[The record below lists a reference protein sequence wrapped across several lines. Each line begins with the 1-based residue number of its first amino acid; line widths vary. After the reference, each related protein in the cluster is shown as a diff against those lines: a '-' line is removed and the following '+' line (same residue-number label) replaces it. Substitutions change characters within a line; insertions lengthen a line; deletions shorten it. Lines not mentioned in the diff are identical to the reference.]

1 MITKVKDCDEAD
13 KVSVACTTTKSD
25 AEDSRKGSTTA
36 TIYNDDDNSG
46 SSRKKKKKRR
56 KNRKKHQLQL
66 QQLPQDTDSQQ
77 VHSVLNLPSSSD
89 EVEAVGECSKRD
101 SSSSLGGASRHNT
114 LRESLLTVL
123 GKLVIWKGT
132 RYRSNTTAS
141 SSSSAPPN
149 SPPATECIGR
159 STSFFCSGEF
169 ILTNFHY
176 YVFEI
181 YKVFEWYKEK
191 YKEWCLRYI

>member
-13 KVSVACTTTKSD
+13 KVSVACTATKSD

-36 TIYNDDDNSG
+36 ASIYNDDDNSG

-56 KNRKKHQLQL
+56 KTRKKQQLQL
-66 QQLPQDTDSQQ
+66 QQLPQNTDSQQ

-169 ILTNFHY
+169 ILVNFHCCI
-176 YVFEI
+176 FEYTKFSNDI
-181 YKVFEWYKEK
+181 KKNI
-191 YKEWCLRYI
+191 RSDI